1 MEAKTRRKRTNH
13 PEQFKREAVRLME
26 SRGSRTIADVA
37 ASLGVGE
44 ERLHAWRRQYGT
56 EAQLREARGET
67 PEQELARLRR
77 EVAQLRQERDILKK
91 SIVVFVKD
99 R

>member
-1 MEAKTRRKRTNH
+1 MEPKNRKKRTRH
-13 PEQFKREAVRLME
+13 AEDFKREAVRLME
-26 SRGSRTIADVA
+26 SRGTRTIADVA
-37 ASLGVGE
+37 ASLGVAE
-44 ERLHAWRRQYGT
+44 AQLHAWRKQYGT
-56 EAQLREARGET
+56 EAQLRRERGET
-67 PEQELARLRR
+67 PEEELARLRR